1 MALRPYGISRYLV
14 ESVQRTLNNSK
25 YKITNSPLFVNEAKN
40 WLVKRDEIQVSYD
53 IANLYPSV
61 PFNEALDVLIGQL
74 NNDKTI

>member
-25 YKITNSPLFVNEAKN
+25 YKITNSPLFVNEAKH

-61 PFNEALDVLIGQL
+61 PFNEALDVLIDQL